1 MTPLLKVLFGSLLL
15 VTVGLV
21 WVPAQAGDGSP
32 VTVTFDRPV
41 HFTREDGGAVI
52 VEAATYLVERQDAT
66 LRLTPKTGGKA
77 IVLPV
82 EPLPFDMSVQE
93 PAVLSLMRNGDDHLL
108 LYADR
113 DGTVM
118 GTTGTYS
125 GIRTRDLAAVRPS
138 VISPTASVPLQLPG
152 GNILPGVPRLKS
164 VVAASFANGG
174 MLVPFANANASIT
187 LYNLPGQ
194 AGTRISYRV
203 LPPGSITGQPQC
215 TITRNPRIAVADSF
229 AIDQNGEGRIA
240 VPGWFTTSGSC
251 AIGVELSL
259 PGKSEPVRLVAG
271 PIQVLAPVRYTLSG
285 TSNLRATLGFRAT
298 SSLGTCEGTS
308 IGPTNYPVGIV
319 TNGSDLAFRIRSGP
333 IGTECQF
340 ISNAWTLPD
349 GVRLVSTTWEQVREI
364 PSGQEQGKC
373 CVVNVFGHNCITM
386 PPHVGSNFTRGTAPI
401 VTGQHAE
408 ATPYYSV
415 TSSDAQI
422 LEDGVVIREN
432 GSPRVV
438 TVVKPMWGKLQCT
451 NTGVNDHGV
460 KLILRELILEGP
472 SGLTFP

>member
-1 MTPLLKVLFGSLLL
+1 MTPLMKVLCSWLLL
-15 VTVGLV
+15 VSVSPV
-21 WVPAQAGDGSP
+21 WVPAQAGEGSP
-32 VTVTFDRPV
+32 VTVTFDRPI
-41 HFTREDGGAVI
+41 HFTRADGDAVK
-52 VEAATYLVERQDAT
+52 VEAAAYLVERQDAT
-66 LRLTPKTGGKA
+66 LRLTPQAGGKA

-82 EPLPFDMSVQE
+82 EPLPFDMSVEE
-93 PAVLSLMRNGDDHLL
+93 PTVLSLMRNGDDHLL

-118 GTTGTYS
+118 GITGTYS
-125 GIRTRDLAAVRPS
+125 GIRTRDIATVRPS

-164 VVAASFANGG
+164 VSAASFANGG
-174 MLVPFANANASIT
+174 MLVPFANANVSIT
-187 LYNLPGQ
+187 LYNLPGP

-203 LPPGSITGQPQC
+203 VSPGSITGQSQC
-215 TITRNPRIAVADSF
+215 TITRNPRILVADSF
-229 AIDQNGEGRIA
+229 QIDQNGEGRIG

-251 AIGVELSL
+251 AVGVELML

-285 TSNLRATLGFRAT
+285 TSNLRARLGFRAT
-298 SSLGTCEGTS
+298 SSLGICEGTS

-319 TNGSDLAFRIRSGP
+319 NNGADLAFRIRSGP

-340 ISNAWTLPD
+340 ISNAWLLPD
-349 GVRLVSTTWEQVREI
+349 GVRLVSTTWEQIREI

-373 CVVNVFGHNCITM
+373 CVVNAFGHNCITM
-386 PPHVGSNFTRGTAPI
+386 PPHAGANFTRGTAPI

-408 ATPYYSV
+408 APSYYSV
-415 TSSDAQI
+415 TSSDRQI
-422 LEDGVVIREN
+422 LEDGVVIKEID
-432 GSPRVV
+432 SPRVV
-438 TVVKPMWGKLQCT
+438 TVIKPMWGKLQCT
-451 NTGVNDHGV
+451 NTVVNDHGV
-460 KLILRELILEGP
+460 KLVLRELILEGP